1 MPTRWIATM
10 AAIPVLLTAAC
21 MPTTNTPPPAPP
33 ADARPLTES
42 GAQDQRL
49 DDVTRELRDAL
60 EARHGRLDVEAYKV
74 PTRATWQEIAGHY
87 QAALNDWEV
96 EPAVPEQIR
105 AAQARAWKRHDALL
119 AIALIDTPIAGERS
133 DYKVLVVAKK
143 R

>member
-10 AAIPVLLTAAC
+10 TAIPILLTAAC
-21 MPTTNTPPPAPP
+21 APATNSARAAPP
-33 ADARPLTES
+33 SDARPLAEP

-60 EARHGRLDVEAYKV
+60 ETRHGRLDIEAYEV
-74 PTRATWQEIAGHY
+74 PTRMTWPEVAGHY
-87 QAALNDWEV
+87 QTELGDWDV
-96 EPAVPEQIR
+96 EPALPEQIR
-105 AAQARAWKRHDALL
+105 AARARAWKRQDALL
-119 AIALIDTPIAGERS
+119 AIALIDTPVAGEQR